1 MKKVCGWEQAGE
13 PGSPDSA
20 SCAPVFTM
28 LEGFSAAT
36 ITRLRKK
43 KPLHQPFLITRK
55 RPISKMPADFHIP
68 PPSSL
73 KHDVISPLQY
83 NKYFT
88 FKSRFIKRSPGG
100 RNNKVS
106 LYSPNKTAKDI
117 FYNLYFWL
125 WVEIIHISFS
135 VRGPKWCC
143 ISRLAEE

>member
-1 MKKVCGWEQAGE
+1 MGESRRVAGI
-13 PGSPDSA
+13 PDSA
-20 SCAPVFTM
+20 SCAPVFTV
-28 LEGFSAAT
+28 LEGFSAAA
-36 ITRLRKK
+36 ITRLRERGEKN
-43 KPLHQPFLITRK
+43 PHQPFLITRK

-68 PPSSL
+68 PPSSSL

-117 FYNLYFWL
+117 FYNLYF
-125 WVEIIHISFS
+125 
-135 VRGPKWCC
+135 
-143 ISRLAEE
+143 

>member
-1 MKKVCGWEQAGE
+1 MVIPPSRFIARYLSSMRCTQSDEEGVWVRAGGGKGSLTQQAA
-13 PGSPDSA
+13 PLCSPCWRGSLLHLSH
-20 SCAPVFTM
+20 SS
-28 LEGFSAAT
+28 G
-36 ITRLRKK
+36 KK
-43 KPLHQPFLITRK
+43 KPCQPFLITRK
-55 RPISKMPADFHIP
+55 RPISKMPADFHIL

-117 FYNLYFWL
+117 FYNLYF
-125 WVEIIHISFS
+125 
-135 VRGPKWCC
+135 
-143 ISRLAEE
+143 